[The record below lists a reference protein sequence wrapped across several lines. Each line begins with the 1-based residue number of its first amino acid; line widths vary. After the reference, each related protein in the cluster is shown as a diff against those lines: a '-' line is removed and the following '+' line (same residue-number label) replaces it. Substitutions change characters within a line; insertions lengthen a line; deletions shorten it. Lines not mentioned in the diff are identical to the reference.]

1 MLKEELLF
9 YEFNPTGW
17 WVDAYLNFRQGATAR
32 VKLRCKEYL
41 FVGLIN
47 IK

>member
-1 MLKEELLF
+1 MNSILPVGGV
-9 YEFNPTGW
+9 N
-17 WVDAYLNFRQGATAR
+17 AYLNFRQGATAR

>member
-1 MLKEELLF
+1 MNSTLPVGEI
-9 YEFNPTGW
+9 N
-17 WVDAYLNFRQGATAR
+17 AYLNFRQEATAR
-32 VKLRCKEYL
+32 VKLRCKKYL